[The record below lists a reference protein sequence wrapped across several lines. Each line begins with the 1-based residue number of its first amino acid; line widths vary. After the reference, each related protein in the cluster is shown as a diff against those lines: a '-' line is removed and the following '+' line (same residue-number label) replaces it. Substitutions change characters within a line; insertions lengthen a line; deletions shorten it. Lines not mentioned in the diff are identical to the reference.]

1 MHFSEMREKNEKKS
15 EAAWIHEAA
24 DKIDAYSI
32 LY

>member
-1 MHFSEMREKNEKKS
+1 MHFSEMREKL